1 MPRVR
6 IEPMQATMG
15 CSFADIPAFP
25 GERFGMGVPES
36 IGDAARAVWFGP
48 QIRPQWEP
56 RDDGVWT
63 YTTRVEGEL
72 SYTVTMAPSE
82 DTVDVAIALTNES
95 DRAWRHSLAF
105 NCFQCGGSPSVND
118 HECVRHWVGTG
129 GELRR
134 LPELPRKFGPRP
146 TVQLWG
152 VEGGPSWRDIPFVAG
167 FAASPDTALEGWL
180 VIVARDG
187 RRLVATASRPTLF
200 LFQNMEYSCIHSAPG
215 FGSLQPGET
224 GSALTRLYFV
234 EASVEEWHARMRR
247 ELA

>member
-1 MPRVR
+1 
-6 IEPMQATMG
+6 
-15 CSFADIPAFP
+15 
-25 GERFGMGVPES
+25 
-36 IGDAARAVWFGP
+36 
-48 QIRPQWEP
+48 
-56 RDDGVWT
+56 
-63 YTTRVEGEL
+63 
-72 SYTVTMAPSE
+72 
-82 DTVDVAIALTNES
+82 
-95 DRAWRHSLAF
+95 
-105 NCFQCGGSPSVND
+105 
-118 HECVRHWVGTG
+118 
-129 GELRR
+129 
-134 LPELPRKFGPRP
+134 
-146 TVQLWG
+146 

-167 FAASPDTALEGWL
+167 FEASPDTALEGWL